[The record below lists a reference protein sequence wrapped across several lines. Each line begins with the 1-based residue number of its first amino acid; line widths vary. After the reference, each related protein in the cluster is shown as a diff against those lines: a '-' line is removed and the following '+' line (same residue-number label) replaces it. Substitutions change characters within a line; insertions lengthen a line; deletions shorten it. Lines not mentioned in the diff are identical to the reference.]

1 MTEIPS
7 QFTHSIK
14 LEETAKGV
22 RIHVHVY
29 ANGQDEAIKEAL
41 ETYLNVRNE
50 CLNGEVKIPL
60 APMEVNN
67 K

>member
-7 QFTHSIK
+7 QWSHSVK

-29 ANGQDEAIKEAL
+29 ANNQEDAIAEAL
-41 ETYLNVRNE
+41 ETYMNTRNACKE
-50 CLNGEVKIPL
+50 NKIPL
-60 APMEVNN
+60 APMEVND
-67 K
+67 KK

>member
-7 QFTHSIK
+7 QYTHSVK

-22 RIHVHVY
+22 RVHIHIY
-29 ANGQDEAIKEAL
+29 ANGQDEAIEQAL
-41 ETYLNVRNE
+41 ETYLSVRKNCE
-50 CLNGEVKIPL
+50 ENNIPL
-60 APMEVNN
+60 APMEVQE